1 MKNLS
6 LIKLWLSSS
15 LFYILI
21 VLLIGLASC
30 KTSYVQC
37 DAYGSTNTNQEI
49 DKV

>member
-37 DAYGSTNTNQEI
+37 DAYGSVDNTEI
-49 DKV
+49 DKA

>member
-1 MKNLS
+1 MKNSS

-30 KTSYVQC
+30 KSYVQC